1 MLAKFEAY
9 SDGEDWCA
17 RGIGADVFTQ
27 GATLDELMDNIREA
41 AELHFEDVLR
51 QGERVHLLVL
61 FKFVLPLPTMEVP
74 RATQV
79 AAS

>member
-27 GATLDELMDNIREA
+27 GATLDELMNNIREA

-51 QGERVHLLVL
+51 QGEHVHLLVL
-61 FKFVLPLPTMEVP
+61 FEFVLPLPTMEVP

-79 AAS
+79 ASS